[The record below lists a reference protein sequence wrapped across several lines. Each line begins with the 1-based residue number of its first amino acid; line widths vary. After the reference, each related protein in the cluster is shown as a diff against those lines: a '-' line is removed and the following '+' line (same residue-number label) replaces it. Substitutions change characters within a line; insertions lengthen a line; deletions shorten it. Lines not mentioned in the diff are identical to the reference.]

1 MSIVLGVGQP
11 IINCQL
17 GNRNFNYTLPLT
29 NNDGRQI
36 EEWEVKKIRHYL
48 QGLDINDPSEEIS
61 ERILGYRISWT
72 FSYSSF
78 MDGED
83 VVTLNNIIT
92 RHKQGYKL
100 TLTPRDDQP
109 NRKFVVVPDSDTL
122 AIGINAGGY
131 NASNNGL
138 VFRLITKN
146 IEQSL
151 NIEIAVDP
159 DAITYGT
166 IFGAGVLT
174 GQKI

>member
-78 MDGED
+78 MAT
-83 VVTLNNIIT
+83 V
-92 RHKQGYKL
+92 
-100 TLTPRDDQP
+100 
-109 NRKFVVVPDSDTL
+109 S
-122 AIGINAGGY
+122 
-131 NASNNGL
+131 
-138 VFRLITKN
+138 
-146 IEQSL
+146 
-151 NIEIAVDP
+151 
-159 DAITYGT
+159 
-166 IFGAGVLT
+166 
-174 GQKI
+174 